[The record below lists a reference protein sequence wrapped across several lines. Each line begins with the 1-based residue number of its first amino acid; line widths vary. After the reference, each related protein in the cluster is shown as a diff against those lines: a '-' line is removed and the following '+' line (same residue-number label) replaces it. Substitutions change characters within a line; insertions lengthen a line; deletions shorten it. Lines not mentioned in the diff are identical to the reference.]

1 MTASDLAKISKGVK
15 SLPVSY
21 SHPMD
26 KIIDAT
32 HTDINLFSFFPN
44 LIVCSSAGVEQW
56 NATQDVIPFLKNAQ
70 HIFDMHIKWI
80 TGVNTQLMMPSN
92 YSRVLLDESN
102 TDTIKLYL
110 MKTLNKT

>member
-1 MTASDLAKISKGVK
+1 MPHILTSICLV
-15 SLPVSY
+15 
-21 SHPMD
+21 
-26 KIIDAT
+26 
-32 HTDINLFSFFPN
+32 FFQN

-102 TDTIKLYL
+102 TDTILQIIPDEDIKQNLKSYFS
-110 MKTLNKT
+110 KI